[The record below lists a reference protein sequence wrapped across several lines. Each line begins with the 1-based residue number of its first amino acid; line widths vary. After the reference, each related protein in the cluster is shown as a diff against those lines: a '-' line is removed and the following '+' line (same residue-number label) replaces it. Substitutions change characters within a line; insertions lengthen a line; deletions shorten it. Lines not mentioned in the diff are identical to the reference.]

1 MRIVTVRDTLRLAL
15 PPETSVVAGSAG
27 MAHQVTWV
35 ATLRA
40 TLPAFVDLRGSEIA
54 LLAVEAAKA
63 LDPRLTLAN
72 LIRRLGQASV
82 AAVAVVGEIE
92 EEDCKVAEA
101 ANLPLLQLPE
111 GSDLREIEREISRL
125 IADYEAQLERRA
137 AQLYNLLTQHSL
149 DGSGMLGLLSIL
161 AERTGQSVACYAAN
175 GELRAQ
181 QGHGSGLVLLQALQ
195 PNTPGDNS
203 LLKQQ
208 VWVEPIGATTYPSGY
223 LALAGTKLDEWD
235 KLTVKQGA
243 AALALELAKERA
255 VYEAEERLRG
265 DFLSNVLAGPISDP
279 PMLIQRGQELGYD
292 LTLPYVALLITLEA
306 ESPTLLGRM
315 ATSIQ
320 TELNRRQLAA
330 PSLRRENSVLC
341 LLPLKPKGLQPREF
355 AEALRERLRPDYQ
368 RVILALGTPTATLVE
383 WTRTVKE
390 AEQALMLGRQLFGSE
405 KVLAFNDL
413 GIYRLLVLLREA
425 PEMWSFYRENLA
437 TLVAYDQKQGGELLK
452 TLEAYFNHLANL
464 RATSEALHIHRN
476 TLLYRLERIKEISGM
491 DLNNAEQY
499 FALWLALRA
508 HRVLRTLES

>member
-1 MRIVTVRDTLRLAL
+1 
-15 PPETSVVAGSAG
+15 
-27 MAHQVTWV
+27 
-35 ATLRA
+35 
-40 TLPAFVDLRGSEIA
+40 
-54 LLAVEAAKA
+54 
-63 LDPRLTLAN
+63 
-72 LIRRLGQASV
+72 
-82 AAVAVVGEIE
+82 
-92 EEDCKVAEA
+92 
-101 ANLPLLQLPE
+101 
-111 GSDLREIEREISRL
+111 
-125 IADYEAQLERRA
+125 
-137 AQLYNLLTQHSL
+137 
-149 DGSGMLGLLSIL
+149 
-161 AERTGQSVACYAAN
+161 
-175 GELRAQ
+175 
-181 QGHGSGLVLLQALQ
+181 
-195 PNTPGDNS
+195 
-203 LLKQQ
+203 
-208 VWVEPIGATTYPSGY
+208 
-223 LALAGTKLDEWD
+223 
-235 KLTVKQGA
+235 
-243 AALALELAKERA
+243 
-255 VYEAEERLRG
+255 
-265 DFLSNVLAGPISDP
+265 
-279 PMLIQRGQELGYD
+279 
-292 LTLPYVALLITLEA
+292 VALLITLEA

-390 AEQALMLGRQLFGSE
+390 ADQALMLGRQLFGSE